1 MIDLRELKKKI
12 GSDEKLKQTALMDIL
27 QEQSDIIT
35 EDQYL
40 TLVPILL
47 KLSKSV
53 EVLA

>member
-1 MIDLRELKKKI
+1 MIDLRDLKKKI
-12 GSDEKLKQTALMDIL
+12 GTDEKLKQSAIADIL
-27 QEQSDIIT
+27 QEQQDIIT

>member
-1 MIDLRELKKKI
+1 MIDLRDLKRKI
-12 GSDEKLKQTALMDIL
+12 GTDEKLKQSAIADIL
-27 QEQSDIIT
+27 QEQPDTIT